1 MKHTKLYPILFEAEE
16 GMSLDVGKD
25 VADAVKTALEPVT
38 KAVTAL
44 VPVTNQMKQDIQ
56 VIQKSSGERKQA
68 PTRSRSTTGA
78 EETAAATTVPKGPGT
93 ASTTGTTST
102 GGGNNKNLEKDVE
115 TIKSQVSTLTDMAKK
130 VQSKG

>member
-16 GMSLDVGKD
+16 AGMTIDVGKD

-38 KAVTAL
+38 KDVD
-44 VPVTNQMKQDIQ
+44 QMKKDIQ

-115 TIKSQVSTLTDMAKK
+115 TIKTQVSTLTDMAKK
-130 VQSKG
+130 VQSNR